1 MKTFFLMLASAFCGA
16 LMTVA
21 LAYGYFVWQFQRSE
35 SDRVSI
41 PPRNEKTVG
50 AAPAVSDAE
59 RFHGTYGSYIGDF
72 PQSARDTVLAAGPGK
87 LTGKVLSGGQPVQ
100 GLRLRLALNG
110 GVMSQWG
117 ASGADG
123 RYEIALPFGEYRIDG
138 YELDSAVVNK
148 VLGGKTDGPGNGPP
162 GHYKVT
168 VAEGKP
174 GEALD
179 FVFVEPVRVKAP
191 SGEVSAGSSLVVSW
205 EPYPGAVSYRLQLGE
220 QASRRDFTTNTYVF
234 DWNRRPLVNGTSAD
248 LVQLGAKLKNGHYYT
263 VYVEALDERR
273 RQISQS
279 PRHFDRPDFRIAP

>member
-21 LAYGYFVWQFQRSE
+21 LAYGYFVWQFNHAE
-35 SDRVSI
+35 SGRVSL
-41 PPRNEKTVG
+41 PARHEKTVG
-50 AAPAVSDAE
+50 AAPAISE
-59 RFHGTYGSYIGDF
+59 EGRFHGTYGSYTGDF
-72 PQSARDTVLAAGPGK
+72 PNSARNTVLAPGPGK
-87 LTGKVLSGGQPVQ
+87 LTGKVLSGGQPAQ

-117 ASGADG
+117 TSGADG
-123 RYEIALPFGEYRIDG
+123 RYEIALPYGEYRIDG

-148 VLGGKTDGPGNGPP
+148 VLGGKTDGPGNGPH
-162 GHYKVT
+162 GHYKVS

-191 SGEVSAGSSLVVSW
+191 SGEVSAELPLVISW

-220 QASRRDFTTNTYVF
+220 QASRRDYGTNSYVF
-234 DWNRRPLVNGTSAD
+234 DWNKRPIVNGTSAN
-248 LVQLGAKLKNGHYYT
+248 LAELGATLKKGHYYM

-273 RQISQS
+273 RQLSQS
-279 PRHFDRPDFRIAP
+279 PRHFDQPNFRIAP